1 VAEQDE
7 GNEEEFQLRHE
18 VAEEV
23 KRLAAHPVQEIERL
37 ESEAREGKTGASLGI
52 VLAGVGLGVWT
63 IAAVLLALCAL
74 IVWLVVR

>member
-7 GNEEEFQLRHE
+7 EEFRLRHE

-37 ESEAREGKTGASLGI
+37 EAEAREGKTGASLGI

-63 IAAVLLALCAL
+63 IAAVLLALVAL
-74 IVWLVVR
+74 VVWLVVR